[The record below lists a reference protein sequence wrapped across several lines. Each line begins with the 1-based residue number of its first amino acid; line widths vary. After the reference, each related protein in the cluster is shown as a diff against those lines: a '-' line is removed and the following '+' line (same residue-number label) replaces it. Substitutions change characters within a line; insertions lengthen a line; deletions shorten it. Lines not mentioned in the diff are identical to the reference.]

1 MLLYFCVLIF
11 NIFFYIELNCNK
23 CYENYI
29 YVYIIIIMYGYLIK
43 VNNFSCI
50 NGR

>member
-11 NIFFYIELNCNK
+11 NIFFFYIELNCNK

-43 VNNFSCI
+43 VNNFS
-50 NGR
+50 